1 MNAMKFV
8 VEQNRIYA
16 VNKKGEVVAEVI
28 FPAVGEGV
36 VEILQTWVDDSLR
49 GQGVAAL
56 LMEACYEALK
66 ADGRKTVLLC
76 SYAVKWY
83 GEHPEKNDIVI
94 NSADVNDKL

>member
-1 MNAMKFV
+1 MKFE
-8 VEQNRIYA
+8 VEQNRIYLA
-16 VNKKGEVVAEVI
+16 NENGEAAAEVI

-36 VEILQTWVDDSLR
+36 VEIRRTWVDDSLK

-66 ADGRKTVLLC
+66 ADGRKAVLLC

-83 GEHPEKNDIVI
+83 GEHPERNDIVI
-94 NSADVNDKL
+94 R